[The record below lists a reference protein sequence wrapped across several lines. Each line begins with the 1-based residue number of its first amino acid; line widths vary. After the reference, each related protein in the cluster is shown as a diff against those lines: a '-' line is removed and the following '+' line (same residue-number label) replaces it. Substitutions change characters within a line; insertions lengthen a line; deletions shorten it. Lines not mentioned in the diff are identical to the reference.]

1 MEIKTAQRENATI
14 VSITGRIDTA
24 TAPELEQA
32 INREIESGHRKL
44 LLDFSAVPY
53 ISSGGL
59 RVLLATAKKLRN
71 APDGFALCNLS
82 AEVHKILK
90 LTGFTTIF
98 SIYPSEGEALP
109 GWK

>member
-1 MEIKTAQRENATI
+1 VEIKTVQREDVTI
-14 VSITGRIDTA
+14 VSIAGRIDTA

-32 INREIESGHRKL
+32 VNREIEGGHRKL
-44 LLDFSAVPY
+44 LLDFSQVPY

-71 APDGFALCNLS
+71 PADRFALCSLS

-98 SIYPSEGEALP
+98 SIYASEGEALA